1 MHQFFATVKKRR
13 KHMAETRSAKRA
25 KVVADVRE
33 EYQKIN
39 DAAAALLK
47 GEISGEEFNLIN
59 TEALNNVDKHISEYT
74 HK

>member
-1 MHQFFATVKKRR
+1 
-13 KHMAETRSAKRA
+13 MAEARSAKRA

-47 GEISGEEFNLIN
+47 GESSGEEFNLIN